1 MTTDDKHFG
10 KQIKH
15 LLDRSAGGLDARVQG
30 RLAAARATALA
41 RIGQARTEPV
51 LAGAG
56 GGSVGGSRP
65 LFAQARFWIGVA
77 IIAAAGFGWQQWQ
90 AFQQVRE
97 AEEIDTL
104 ILTSDLPIDAY
115 LDRGFQVWL
124 KTGAE
129 R

>member
-1 MTTDDKHFG
+1 MTTDDKQFG
-10 KQIKH
+10 SKIKH
-15 LLDRSAGGLDARVQG
+15 LLDRSADGLDARVQG

-41 RIGQARTEPV
+41 RIGQVRTEAV

-56 GGSVGGSRP
+56 GGTAGGSRP
-65 LFAQARFWIGVA
+65 LVLQAKFWIGIA

-97 AEEIDTL
+97 TEEIDAQ

-124 KTGAE
+124 KTGAP